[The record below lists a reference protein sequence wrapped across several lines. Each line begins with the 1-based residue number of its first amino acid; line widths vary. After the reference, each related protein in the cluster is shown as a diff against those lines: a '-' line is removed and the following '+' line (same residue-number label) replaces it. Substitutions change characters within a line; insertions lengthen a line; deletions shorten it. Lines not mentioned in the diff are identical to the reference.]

1 MDSPW
6 NADVRNAI
14 DRDLKLNR
22 RDATPKTVQR
32 QPRLLEYSPY
42 LGVTQKFADIEVF
55 RLTSYEPN
63 FLALVLRI
71 SSY

>member
-1 MDSPW
+1 MDSPL

-32 QPRLLEYSPY
+32 QPRLLGYSPY
-42 LGVTQKFADIEVF
+42 LGVTPKIADIDVF
-55 RLTSYEPN
+55 
-63 FLALVLRI
+63 
-71 SSY
+71 